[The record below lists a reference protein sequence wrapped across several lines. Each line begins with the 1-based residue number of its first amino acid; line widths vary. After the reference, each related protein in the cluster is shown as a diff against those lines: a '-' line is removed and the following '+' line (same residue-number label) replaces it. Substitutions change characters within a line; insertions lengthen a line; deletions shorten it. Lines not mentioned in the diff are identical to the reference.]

1 LPNVYYNGC
10 MKYFFLF
17 SFFITSFSISW
28 LRAGDISFLS
38 YEKQTILHQQQE
50 IYDFEYEKL
59 RTNWIAPINLNASYE
74 YDKSAMGDYHSDVKS
89 ASASMS
95 QDIFRS
101 GGISYQIQYA
111 DAKMQANTIA
121 FQMQTASLNQQL
133 FTALLTYK
141 KSLLQLEQ
149 SKLRLDNKQIEIFIK
164 RHLYD
169 VGKADITE
177 LNNALM
183 AKSAELKTYAT
194 ARYTISQQRFE
205 IAKISDIDP
214 EKFIIPHF
222 TLVPKKDYLENQLDL
237 RYTRAQSDTLHNLY
251 RVTSSNYL
259 PSVALNGNV
268 GYKNYTPKELSDGYS
283 GNTYGV
289 GISLTVPLVYNA
301 SATIQEA
308 KASYLKEVALSVDK
322 QRELESTYRQS
333 IEKIESYQ
341 EYITITANNFALY
354 DDLIQAAQAGVN
366 VGTKTGY
373 DLQTLKN
380 SKRVEELEIK
390 INEIDIQMELA
401 KLHFSLKTSKDI
413 L

>member
-1 LPNVYYNGC
+1 MSLLGVDNTN
-10 MKYFFLF
+10 L
-17 SFFITSFSISW
+17 
-28 LRAGDISFLS
+28 LS
-38 YEKQTILHQQQE
+38 NEKQTILHQQQE
-50 IYDFEYEKL
+50 INDFEHEKL
-59 RTNWIAPINLNASYE
+59 RTNWIAPLNLNATYE
-74 YDKSAMGDYHSDVKS
+74 YDKSAMGDYHSDLKS
-89 ASASMS
+89 ASASVS

-101 GGISYQIQYA
+101 GGITYQIQYA
-111 DAKMQANTIA
+111 DAKMQTNAVA
-121 FQMQTASLNQQL
+121 LQMQIASLNQQL
-133 FTALLTYK
+133 FTALLTYQ

-149 SKLRLDNKQIEIFIK
+149 SKLRLDNQEIEIFIK

-169 VGKADITE
+169 VGKVDITE

-183 AKSAELKTYAT
+183 AKSSERKIYAT
-194 ARYTISQQRFE
+194 AKYTIAQQRFE
-205 IAKISDIDP
+205 ITKISDIDP
-214 EKFIIPHF
+214 GKFA
-222 TLVPKKDYLENQLDL
+222 VPRFELILQDDFLENQFDL
-237 RYTRAQSDTLHNLY
+237 RYSRAQSETLHNLY
-251 RVTSSNYL
+251 SVTRSNYL
-259 PSVALNGNV
+259 PSLALNGNI
-268 GYKNYTPKELSDGYS
+268 GYKSYNPKELAGSYS
-283 GNTYGV
+283 GNACSA
-289 GISLTVPLVYNA
+289 GISLTMPLVYNA

-308 KASYLKEVALSVDK
+308 KASYLQEVAGNADK
-322 QRELESTYRQS
+322 RRELEATYHQS

-390 INEIDIQMELA
+390 INEINIQIELA